1 MIISRIYLSL
11 SIYNVIY
18 IYYSYISTYIPFYRI
33 QFLYISRYFNHFFP
47 YSIVIISRIYLSLSI
62 YNVIYIYYSY
72 ISTYIPFYR
81 IQFLYISRYFNQYI
95 PYIFAQLDLAR
106 FARLFPR
113 DPSTWRGIPSAP
125 RCAWRWLGRWRH
137 WRNVEGKTLG
147 SMGISQIVL
156 ISSALPRTNQPSL
169 DVDLGTSKH

>member
-1 MIISRIYLSL
+1 MW
-11 SIYNVIY
+11 
-18 IYYSYISTYIPFYRI
+18 
-33 QFLYISRYFNHFFP
+33 
-47 YSIVIISRIYLSLSI
+47 
-62 YNVIYIYYSY
+62 YIYYSY

-169 DVDLGTSKH
+169 DVDLGTSKHWKNGHVMIDGHSRILKWRYVSTIFLAIFCGDIPWN